1 MKNRTRSRAV
11 FAAVVLTCALA
22 SGGWFVERGLVGV
35 RIGNPTAA
43 KLYDQVFQYVSRE
56 YVDSLPDSTL
66 YSRSISGLL
75 EELHD
80 PYSVYLTP
88 DRAARLNESTSG
100 HYAGVGL
107 RVDLRDGGIVV
118 MSAIPGGPS
127 QAAGIQTGDRITAID
142 GKQTNGMTPEE
153 ASKAL
158 RGPPGSPVQLTIE
171 RPGMESPM
179 TLAIR
184 RKEITV
190 ESVQHALALGNGVGY
205 VDLTVF
211 SARSA
216 DELRRAIDSLRNVGV
231 RSLMLDLRGNPGGL
245 LDEGVAV
252 SELFLNRGQRIV
264 SMRGRT
270 ADANHDYADVAPQP
284 WPNLPLVVLVDSG
297 TASAAEIVAGALQD
311 HDRALLVGTTTF
323 GKGSAQNVFPTPN
336 GGAVKLTIA
345 LWYTPSGRSINRPHA
360 SDVDDDV
367 APEDSAQHTPPRYKT
382 DDGRTVFGGGGIKP
396 DVVVS
401 DSAIPPNERAFE
413 RALGGHLPQFR
424 DALTEYALSLK
435 ATHAITTPT
444 FTITP
449 AMRSELFVRM
459 KQRGAP
465 MDSAV
470 YFGAP
475 SLIDRVLGYEITRYV
490 FGTSAEFERRVRND
504 PTITAAM
511 RLMIG
516 ATTEQQLL
524 DRVKK

>member
-1 MKNRTRSRAV
+1 VRDQTRSRAV

-22 SGGWFVERGLVGV
+22 SGGWFVERGLVGA
-35 RIGNPTAA
+35 RIGNPSAA
-43 KLYDQVFQYVSRE
+43 KLFDQVFQFVSHE

-100 HYAGVGL
+100 RYAGVGL

-118 MSAIPGGPS
+118 MSALPGGPS
-127 QAAGIQTGDRITAID
+127 QAAGIQTGDRITEID
-142 GKQTNGMTPEE
+142 GKETNGMTPEE

-158 RGPPGSPVQLTIE
+158 RGPPGSSVRLTFE
-171 RPGMESPM
+171 RPGVEAPISL
-179 TLAIR
+179 TIH

-190 ESVQHALALGNGVGY
+190 ESVQHALVLGNGIGY

-216 DELRRAIDSLRNVGV
+216 DELRHAIDSLRNVGV
-231 RSLMLDLRGNPGGL
+231 RSLILDLRGNPGGL

-252 SELFLNRGQRIV
+252 SELFLDKGQRIV

-270 ADANHDYADVAPQP
+270 AEANHDYADLASQP
-284 WPNLPLVVLVDSG
+284 WPNLPLTVLVDSG

-345 LWYTPSGRSINRPHA
+345 LWYTPSGRSINRPHS
-360 SDVDDDV
+360 SDDED
-367 APEDSAQHTPPRYKT
+367 ATPTDSAQHAPPRYKT
-382 DDGRTVFGGGGIKP
+382 DDGRTVLGGGGIKP

-401 DSAIPPNERAFE
+401 DSVIPQNERAFE
-413 RALGGHLPQFR
+413 RALGSHLAQFR
-424 DALTEYALSLK
+424 DALTAYALSLK
-435 ATHAITTPT
+435 ATHAITSPG

-449 AMRSELFVRM
+449 AMRADLFARM

-465 MDSAV
+465 MDSAA

-475 SLIDRVLGYEITRYV
+475 SLVDRVLGYEITRYV
-490 FGTSAEFERRVRND
+490 FGAPAEFERRVRND
-504 PTITAAM
+504 PTIAAAI
-511 RLMIG
+511 RLMTG

-524 DRVKK
+524 DRARK